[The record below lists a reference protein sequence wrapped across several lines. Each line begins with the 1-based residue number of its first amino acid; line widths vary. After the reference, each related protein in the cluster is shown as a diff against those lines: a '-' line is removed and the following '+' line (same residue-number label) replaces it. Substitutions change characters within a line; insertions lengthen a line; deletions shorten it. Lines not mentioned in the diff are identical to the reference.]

1 MPATH
6 NQSKLSDLCM
16 MDETSIRKRI
26 ISKLI
31 LFICDFNYLG
41 HPYSALCEKVWF
53 FKIKQVFIDEIEA
66 IFLDRNSYPN
76 KQWFA
81 RQIILQFHSKLREL
95 IEINKLNN
103 NSYSLDEYDKY
114 KNELLWEI
122 IPIIDEFDTALLDK
136 DFQKTIF
143 NINSIFT
150 TSEYISI
157 SIKDVL
163 KTDLQNIEVLG
174 YWLYVWTLFNDENIL
189 FNDKWEIL
197 LRWEYDYSNGFLSN
211 DDEEYIIVKWDI
223 LRIDNIS

>member
-1 MPATH
+1 
-6 NQSKLSDLCM
+6 M